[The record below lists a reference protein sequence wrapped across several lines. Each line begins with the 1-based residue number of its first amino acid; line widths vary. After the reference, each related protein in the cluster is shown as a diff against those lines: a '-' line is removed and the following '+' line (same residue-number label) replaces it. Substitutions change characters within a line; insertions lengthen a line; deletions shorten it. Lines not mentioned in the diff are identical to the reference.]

1 MVVVIGKKV
10 ILQWKLLSPLSKLES
25 ESKAHQN
32 LTDDLEGPKF
42 DDLSFGV
49 LSNLIDI
56 TLLEDQ
62 NLMNF
67 ERSKGEI
74 FE

>member
-1 MVVVIGKKV
+1 M

-32 LTDDLEGPKF
+32 LTDGLEGPKF
-42 DDLSFGV
+42 DDLSFRV
-49 LSNLIDI
+49 LSNAIDI

-62 NLMNF
+62 NVMSVQ
-67 ERSKGEI
+67 EKQG
-74 FE
+74 

>member
-1 MVVVIGKKV
+1 M

-32 LTDDLEGPKF
+32 WTDGLEGPKF
-42 DDLSFGV
+42 DDLSFRV
-49 LSNLIDI
+49 LSNAIDI

-62 NLMNF
+62 NLMSI

>member
-1 MVVVIGKKV
+1 M

-32 LTDDLEGPKF
+32 LTDGLEGPKF
-42 DDLSFGV
+42 DDLSFRV
-49 LSNLIDI
+49 LSNAIDI
-56 TLLEDQ
+56 ILLEDQ
-62 NLMNF
+62 NLMSI

-74 FE
+74 FK

>member
-1 MVVVIGKKV
+1 M

-32 LTDDLEGPKF
+32 LTDGLDGPKF
-42 DDLSFGV
+42 DDLSFRV
-49 LSNLIDI
+49 LSNAIDI

-62 NLMNF
+62 NVMSIQ
-67 ERSKGEI
+67 EKQG
-74 FE
+74 

>member
-1 MVVVIGKKV
+1 M

-32 LTDDLEGPKF
+32 LTGGLEGPKF
-42 DDLSFGV
+42 DDLSFRV
-49 LSNLIDI
+49 LSNAIDI

-62 NLMNF
+62 NLMSV